1 MKIKLEEYKS
11 VSIEDIMNVTG
22 LPNPWDNQDK
32 YSLARQ
38 KELLLQAARANNLL
52 HKVKKSHP
60 IEYKVI
66 TVERDQGLT
75 ILTAKVV
82 SEPKP
87 FTSVLDLNV
96 TPHRVVRENK
106 RIIIEVM
113 KTDIPDNVLPSPK
126 GYAYEVIGIFTQ
138 EKCYH
143 NRGLYQNPNEEFG
156 ITAKRIGTKYRFGFH
171 SNVSLHILD

>member
-11 VSIEDIMNVTG
+11 VSVEDIMKVTG
-22 LPNPWDNQDK
+22 LPNPYDDQSK
-32 YSLARQ
+32 FSLARQ
-38 KELLLQAARANNLL
+38 KELLLKDALKNNLL

-66 TVERDQGLT
+66 TIERDQDLT

-82 SEPKP
+82 SEPKA
-87 FTSVLDLNV
+87 FTHVLDLNI

-106 RIIIEVM
+106 RIIIEVN
-113 KTDIPDNVLPSPK
+113 KCDIPDNVLPSPK

-138 EKCYH
+138 EKCY
-143 NRGLYQNPNEEFG
+143 NNGGLYQNPNEEFD

>member
-22 LPNPWDNQDK
+22 LPNPYDDQSK
-32 YSLARQ
+32 FSLARQ
-38 KELLLQAARANNLL
+38 KELLLKDALKNNLL

-60 IEYKVI
+60 IQYKII
-66 TVERDQGLT
+66 TVERDNGLA
-75 ILTAKVV
+75 IMSAKEIA
-82 SEPKP
+82 EPKQ
-87 FTSVLDLNV
+87 FTSVLDLNI

-106 RIIIEVM
+106 KIIIEVM
-113 KTDIPDNVLPSPK
+113 KEDIPNHVLPNPK

-138 EKCYH
+138 EKCYS
-143 NRGLYQNPNEEFG
+143 NSGLYQNPNEEFD

>member
-11 VSIEDIMNVTG
+11 VTIEDIMNVTG
-22 LPNPWDNQDK
+22 LPNLYIDQSK

-38 KELLLQAARANNLL
+38 KELLLKDASKNNLI

-66 TVERDQGLT
+66 TVNKDKDLT
-75 ILTAKVV
+75 ILTAKPI

-87 FTSVLDLNV
+87 FTHVLDLNV
-96 TPHRVVRENK
+96 TPHRVVREK
-106 RIIIEVM
+106 HKVVIEVN
-113 KTDIPDNVLPSPK
+113 KPDISDNVLPNPK
-126 GYAYEVIGIFTQ
+126 PGYVYEVIGIFSK
-138 EKCYH
+138 EKCYR
-143 NRGLYQNPNEEFG
+143 NGKLFNETKELDHL
-156 ITAKRIGTKYRFGFH
+156 KMIGTKYSFGFH